1 MLTVRRLTPE
11 LLDSIRPISAASL
24 CGEDVML
31 RIGRSGFTLGYVPLP
46 RAEWRSFP
54 APAGLLPAQLLADTC
69 ATMFLAFDDD
79 IFVGQAAIYNTPE
92 TRWTDILDIRVDA
105 AYRRK
110 GVARALLSAIESF
123 SRQQDMNG
131 LRIAL
136 TDDNTV
142 ACQFCEHCGFA
153 LQGLD
158 RMALAYTAAERDKPL
173 ARRACELYFYQ
184 QHQKG

>member
-1 MLTVRRLTPE
+1 MLIVRRLTPE
-11 LLDSIRPISAASL
+11 LFERIRPISAASL

-31 RIGRSGFTLGYVPLP
+31 RIGRTGFSLGYVPLP

-54 APAGLLPAQLLADTC
+54 MPAGLEPSTLMNDPC
-69 ATMFLAFDDD
+69 AAMFLAFDDEA
-79 IFVGQAAIYNTPE
+79 FAGQAIVYTTPE
-92 TRWTDILDIRVDA
+92 TRWTDVLDIRVDA
-105 AYRRK
+105 AHRRK
-110 GVARALLSAIESF
+110 GVAKALLNAIESF
-123 SRQQDMNG
+123 SRKQEMNG

-142 ACQFCEHCGFA
+142 ACQFCEHCGFS

-158 RMALAYTAAERDKPL
+158 RLALAYTASERDKPL
-173 ARRACELYFYQ
+173 ARRACELYFYL

>member
-1 MLTVRRLTPE
+1 MLTVRRLTPD
-11 LLDSIRPISAASL
+11 LLDRIRPISDASL

-31 RIGRSGFTLGYVPLP
+31 RIGRSGFSLGYIPLP

-54 APAGLLPAQLLADTC
+54 MPPALQPALVVSDPC
-69 ATMFLAFDDD
+69 AAMFLAFDDEQ
-79 IFVGQAAIYNTPE
+79 FVGQAAVYMTPE

-110 GVARALLSAIESF
+110 GVARALLNAIESF
-123 SRQQDMNG
+123 SRKQGMNG

-142 ACQFCEHCGFA
+142 ACQFCEHCGFT

>member
-1 MLTVRRLTPE
+1 MLIVRRLTAE
-11 LLDSIRPISAASL
+11 LLERIRPISDASL

-31 RIGRSGFTLGYVPLP
+31 RIGRTGFVLGYVPLP

-54 APAGLLPAQLLADTC
+54 MPVGLQPSQLLGDPSA
-69 ATMFLAFDDD
+69 AMFLAFDDEV
-79 IFVGQAAIYNTPE
+79 FVGQAIVYTTSE
-92 TRWTDILDIRVDA
+92 TRWTDVLDIRVDA
-105 AYRRK
+105 AHRRK

-123 SRQQDMNG
+123 SRKQGMNG

-142 ACQFCEHCGFA
+142 ACQFCEHCGFT

-158 RMALAYTAAERDKPL
+158 RMALAYTEAERDKPL

>member
-1 MLTVRRLTPE
+1 MLTLRRLTPE
-11 LLDSIRPISAASL
+11 LVDRIRPISAASL

-31 RIGRSGFTLGYVPLP
+31 RIGRSGFSLGYVPLP

-54 APAGLLPAQLLADTC
+54 MAAGLVPSALLGDPNA
-69 ATMFLAFDDD
+69 AMFLAFEDDV
-79 IFVGQAAIYNTPE
+79 FVGQAAVYMTPE
-92 TRWTDILDIRVDA
+92 TRWTDIIDIRVDA
-105 AYRRK
+105 PHRRK
-110 GVARALLSAIESF
+110 GVARALLHAIEDF
-123 SRQQDMNG
+123 SRKEMMNG

-142 ACQFCEHCGFA
+142 ACQFCEHCGFV

-158 RMALAYTAAERDKPL
+158 RMALAYTESERDKPL